1 MSEHDLRTRIR
12 PLPADTPDEVFVPF
26 VDLAFNW
33 SMDKPTIPRAELVD
47 RPDARAYFSDW
58 GRRGDLAVA
67 CYDEAG
73 EEIVGLAWLRYADPA
88 AIPGDEEAPADATF
102 IAGLE
107 PHSTVIAS
115 SVVDDDSEDGGAIAE
130 VVEDE
135 SGQADF
141 VAEVGDEAGEEA
153 TAPFAGYGW
162 VAADIPEL
170 SIAVLPA
177 YQGQG
182 IGGALLDVLLTL
194 ARLSRV
200 RAVSL
205 AVEDGNGAAHLY
217 RSRGFAPVGRSGDS
231 DLLVR
236 QLG

>member
-1 MSEHDLRTRIR
+1 MSENDLATRIR

-33 SMDKPTIPRAELVD
+33 SMDKPTIPRADLVD
-47 RPDARAYFSDW
+47 RPDARAYFADW

-88 AIPGDEEAPADATF
+88 AITGDEEAPADATF

-115 SVVDDDSEDGGAIAE
+115 TVVDDESADGEIVAE

-135 SGQADF
+135 SGEADF
-141 VAEVGDEAGEEA
+141 VAEAGDQAP
-153 TAPFAGYGW
+153 APFAGYGW
-162 VAADIPEL
+162 VSADIPEL
-170 SIAVLPA
+170 AIAVLPA

-194 ARLSRV
+194 ARLSGV

-217 RSRGFAPVGRSGDS
+217 RSRGFEPVGRSGDS

>member
-1 MSEHDLRTRIR
+1 MSEHDLATRIR

-33 SMDKPTIPRAELVD
+33 SMDKPTIPRADLVD
-47 RPDARAYFSDW
+47 RPDARAYFADW

-88 AIPGDEEAPADATF
+88 AITGDEEEPADATF

-115 SVVDDDSEDGGAIAE
+115 TVVDEESADGEIVAE

-135 SGQADF
+135 SGEADF
-141 VAEVGDEAGEEA
+141 VAEAGDEAP
-153 TAPFAGYGW
+153 APFAGYGW
-162 VAADIPEL
+162 VSADIPEL
-170 SIAVLPA
+170 AIAVLPA

-194 ARLSRV
+194 ARLSGV

-217 RSRGFAPVGRSGDS
+217 RGRGFEPVGRSGDS

>member
-1 MSEHDLRTRIR
+1 MSEHDLATRIR

-33 SMDKPTIPRAELVD
+33 SMDKPTIPRADLVD
-47 RPDARAYFSDW
+47 RPDARAYFADW

-115 SVVDDDSEDGGAIAE
+115 TVVDNESADGEIVAG

-135 SGQADF
+135 SGEADF
-141 VAEVGDEAGEEA
+141 VAEVGDEAP
-153 TAPFAGYGW
+153 APFAGYGW

-170 SIAVLPA
+170 AIAVLPA

-194 ARLSRV
+194 ARLSGV

>member
-1 MSEHDLRTRIR
+1 MSEHDLATRIR
-12 PLPADTPDEVFVPF
+12 PLPADTPDEVFIPF

-33 SMDKPTIPRAELVD
+33 SMDKPTIPRADLVD
-47 RPDARAYFSDW
+47 RPDARAYFADW

-73 EEIVGLAWLRYADPA
+73 EEIVSLAWLRYADPA
-88 AIPGDEEAPADATF
+88 AITGNEEEPADATF

-115 SVVDDDSEDGGAIAE
+115 TVVDEESADGEIVAE

-135 SGQADF
+135 SGDADF
-141 VAEVGDEAGEEA
+141 VAEVGDQAP
-153 TAPFAGYGW
+153 APFAGYGW

-170 SIAVLPA
+170 AIAVLPA

-194 ARLSRV
+194 ARLSGV